1 MTFFKRLFK
10 PKPVEPDLE
19 DQDDAGDSDAPA
31 VPQPRAFPKG
41 VGDILGEMPDEWL
54 IRENVTIDRMT
65 VDYVA
70 VSPYG
75 VYCIF
80 EPAKRG
86 KVTSTP
92 RGLYVNNEKI
102 EPLPTDVTGV
112 LKPLRKYL
120 GVPLEPI
127 MVFRDSD
134 IMGSEVGS
142 LKIFSPERLK
152 THLLFKVT
160 PVHNDTELRE
170 VLKRINV
177 LQEEAKK
184 WRY

>member
-10 PKPVEPDLE
+10 PKPVEPEL
-19 DQDDAGDSDAPA
+19 DDPDDTEQEAAP
-31 VPQPRAFPKG
+31 PQPRAIPKG

-54 IRENVTIDRMT
+54 IRENVTIERMS
-65 VDYVA
+65 VDYIA

-75 VYCIF
+75 VFCIF

-86 KVTSTP
+86 KVTATP
-92 RGLYVNNEKI
+92 RGLYVNNDKI

-127 MVFRDSD
+127 MVFRDSE
-134 IMGSEVGS
+134 IMGTEVGA

-152 THLLFKVT
+152 TYLTFKVEY
-160 PVHNDTELRE
+160 VHSDTELRE

-177 LQEEAKK
+177 LLDEAKK